1 MKTRYETTIY
11 ESEKCIARIHRPIL
25 TDEERKVREEA
36 VRKAIIEVYK
46 ERVKEN

>member
-1 MKTRYETTIY
+1 MKTQYKTTIC

-25 TDEERKVREEA
+25 TDEERKTRLEA
-36 VRKAIIEVYK
+36 IRKAVIEVYK